1 MGSEMCIRDR
11 AWADT
16 SQVKVNEAITL
27 NIELRGTGNINMFSL
42 PEINFPGDMDVFP
55 PTSSFEK
62 EKLWDQY
69 TGTMRWQYILI
80 PRNAGQYQL
89 PRVQISYFNPK
100 DKSWSN
106 TGTKPI
112 GLIILPGET
121 DFVGSTSGF
130 TKEEISLLG
139 SDIRYNITETP
150 VWILRDQ
157 SKIPIWVWT
166 SYVLAALLF
175 VADHFKMKIS
185 SLKDMSY
192 VQAFIIGMFQ
202 VLAFIPGASR
212 AGVTITG
219 ARFLGFD
226 RSSAAIFSMLL
237 SIPIILASLVLT
249 SLDFISSSEIN
260 INLYHSLFAAI
271 VACITALVSIN
282 IMMRIIQSS
291 TFNIFII
298 YRVLL
303 GFILLYFYA

>member
-1 MGSEMCIRDR
+1 MFELQYFIIGVVQGFTEFLPVSSSGHLVLVSQL
-11 AWADT
+11 T
-16 SQVKVNEAITL
+16 SWQDQGLFTDVAVHVGTLLAVIIYLRSHITSL
-27 NIELRGTGNINMFSL
+27 IKSFFSFQL
-42 PEINFPGDMDVFP
+42 AHNNN
-55 PTSSFEK
+55 
-62 EKLWDQY
+62 
-69 TGTMRWQYILI
+69 LI
-80 PRNAGQYQL
+80 
-89 PRVQISYFNPK
+89 K
-100 DKSWSN
+100 
-106 TGTKPI
+106 
-112 GLIILPGET
+112 IIIATIPAVIVGFFIF
-121 DFVGSTSGF
+121 DFVQLYF
-130 TKEEISLLG
+130 R
-139 SDIRYNITETP
+139 DIK
-150 VWILRDQ
+150 VVAV
-157 SKIPIWVWT
+157 SSV
-166 SYVLAALLF
+166 VFAALLF

-260 INLYHSLFAAI
+260 INLYQSLFAAI

-291 TFNIFII
+291 TLSLIHI
-298 YRVLL
+298 
-303 GFILLYFYA
+303 

>member
-1 MGSEMCIRDR
+1 MFELQYFIIGIVQGFTEFLPISSSGHLVLVSQL
-11 AWADT
+11 T
-16 SQVKVNEAITL
+16 SWQDQGLFTDVAVHVGTLLAVIIYLRSHITTLIKSFFSFKLVN
-27 NIELRGTGNINMFSL
+27 NDN
-42 PEINFPGDMDVFP
+42 
-55 PTSSFEK
+55 
-62 EKLWDQY
+62 
-69 TGTMRWQYILI
+69 LI
-80 PRNAGQYQL
+80 
-89 PRVQISYFNPK
+89 K
-100 DKSWSN
+100 
-106 TGTKPI
+106 
-112 GLIILPGET
+112 IIIATIPAVIVGFFIF
-121 DFVGSTSGF
+121 DFVQLYFRDIKVVAVTSVVF
-130 TKEEISLLG
+130 
-139 SDIRYNITETP
+139 
-150 VWILRDQ
+150 
-157 SKIPIWVWT
+157 
-166 SYVLAALLF
+166 AALLF

-185 SLKDMSY
+185 SWENMSY

-249 SLDFISSSEIN
+249 SFDLMSSAEVN
-260 INLYHSLFAAI
+260 INFYQSLFAAF

>member
-1 MGSEMCIRDR
+1 MFELQYFIIGIFQGFTEFLPVSSSGHLVLV
-11 AWADT
+11 
-16 SQVKVNEAITL
+16 SQLNSWQDQGLFTDVAVHVGTLLAVIIYLRSQIT
-27 NIELRGTGNINMFSL
+27 
-42 PEINFPGDMDVFP
+42 
-55 PTSSFEK
+55 
-62 EKLWDQY
+62 
-69 TGTMRWQYILI
+69 ILI
-80 PRNAGQYQL
+80 KSFFSIQL
-89 PRVQISYFNPK
+89 
-100 DKSWSN
+100 SN
-106 TGTKPI
+106 NDS
-112 GLIILPGET
+112 LIKIIIATIPAVIVGFFIF
-121 DFVGSTSGF
+121 DFVQLYFRDIKVVAVTSVVF
-130 TKEEISLLG
+130 
-139 SDIRYNITETP
+139 
-150 VWILRDQ
+150 
-157 SKIPIWVWT
+157 
-166 SYVLAALLF
+166 AALLF

-185 SLKDMSY
+185 SWKDMSY

-260 INLYHSLFAAI
+260 INLYQSLFAAI

>member
-1 MGSEMCIRDR
+1 MFELQYFIIGVVQGFTEFLPVSSSGHLVLVSQL
-11 AWADT
+11 T
-16 SQVKVNEAITL
+16 SWQDQGLFTDVAVHVGTLLAVIIYLRSHIT
-27 NIELRGTGNINMFSL
+27 
-42 PEINFPGDMDVFP
+42 
-55 PTSSFEK
+55 
-62 EKLWDQY
+62 
-69 TGTMRWQYILI
+69 ILI
-80 PRNAGQYQL
+80 KSFFYFQL
-89 PRVQISYFNPK
+89 
-100 DKSWSN
+100 SN
-106 TGTKPI
+106 NNN
-112 GLIILPGET
+112 LIKIIIATIPAVIVGFFIF
-121 DFVGSTSGF
+121 DFVQLYFRDIKVVAVTSVVF
-130 TKEEISLLG
+130 
-139 SDIRYNITETP
+139 
-150 VWILRDQ
+150 
-157 SKIPIWVWT
+157 
-166 SYVLAALLF
+166 AALLF

-185 SLKDMSY
+185 SWKDMSY

-249 SLDFISSSEIN
+249 SFDLMSSANEN
-260 INLYHSLFAAI
+260 INLYQSLFAAF

>member
-1 MGSEMCIRDR
+1 MFELQYFIIGIVQGFTEFLPISSSGHLVLISEL
-11 AWADT
+11 T
-16 SQVKVNEAITL
+16 SWKDQGLFTDVAVHVGTLLAVIIYLRSYIKSLIESFFSFQLAHNDNLIKVIIAT
-27 NIELRGTGNINMFSL
+27 
-42 PEINFPGDMDVFP
+42 
-55 PTSSFEK
+55 
-62 EKLWDQY
+62 
-69 TGTMRWQYILI
+69 I
-80 PRNAGQYQL
+80 PAVIVGFF
-89 PRVQISYFNPK
+89 IF
-100 DKSWSN
+100 
-106 TGTKPI
+106 
-112 GLIILPGET
+112 
-121 DFVGSTSGF
+121 DFVQLYFRDIKVVAVTSVVF
-130 TKEEISLLG
+130 
-139 SDIRYNITETP
+139 
-150 VWILRDQ
+150 
-157 SKIPIWVWT
+157 
-166 SYVLAALLF
+166 AALLF
-175 VADHFKMKIS
+175 VADHFKVKIS
-185 SLKDMSY
+185 SWENMSY

-260 INLYHSLFAAI
+260 INLYQSLFAAI